1 MPKAM
6 FEDVGPDQTLIV
18 LLGLLNTAMASAKTA
33 KTVEDIQVIINN
45 ISRAIATIKQTISV
59 S

>member
-6 FEDVGPDQTLIV
+6 FEDVGPDQTLIT
-18 LLGLLNTAMASAKTA
+18 LLGLLNAAMATAKNA
-33 KTVEDIQVIINN
+33 KTVEDIQAIINN
-45 ISRAIATIKQTISV
+45 ISRAINSIKQTIAV

>member
-6 FEDVGPDQTLIV
+6 FEDVGPDQTLLV
-18 LLGLLNTAMASAKTA
+18 LLGLLNTAMATAKNA
-33 KTVEDIQVIINN
+33 KTVEDIQAVINN
-45 ISRAIATIKQTISV
+45 ITRAINTIKYTIAV